1 MCIRDRVYPTQIDE
15 RTKLLVFKGVKGG
28 NPIEFL
34 LNCERE
40 MELIGNVLTD
50 KEKIDFVS
58 KHFQDSAA
66 RWYTI
71 VRDNLTTYEQFKNS
85 FEGRYWNI
93 HTQRRI
99 RDQLECGNQYQKE

>member
-1 MCIRDRVYPTQIDE
+1 MVYPTQIDE
-15 RTKLLVFKGVKGG
+15 RTKLLVFKGLKGD

-34 LNCERE
+34 LNCEQE
-40 MELIGNVLTD
+40 MQLLGKVLTD

-71 VRDNLTTYEQFKNS
+71 VRDNFTTYEQLNLILPVLHLQCICS
-85 FEGRYWNI
+85 LI
-93 HTQRRI
+93 I
-99 RDQLECGNQYQKE
+99 